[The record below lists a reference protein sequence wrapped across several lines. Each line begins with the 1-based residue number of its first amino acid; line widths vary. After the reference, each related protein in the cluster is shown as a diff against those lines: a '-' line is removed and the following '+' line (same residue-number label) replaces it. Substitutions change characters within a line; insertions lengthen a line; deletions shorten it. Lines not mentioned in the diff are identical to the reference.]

1 MQPCRLLSK
10 RRAFVDDP
18 LVSVVPEAGLGNSA
32 YLLDLRDGRALAVD
46 ASRDLRSLRR
56 AAEARGL
63 HVAYAAD
70 THLHADFLSG
80 AVQLAATDGAQVL
93 ASRAGGRE
101 FPHRGLED
109 GEEVHLNGLT
119 LRAIGTPGHT
129 DEHLAFLLLDGSRQI
144 GVFSGGSLIA
154 GSAARVDLV
163 APERTEELARAQ
175 YRSLHRLAALDP
187 ATALWPTHGGGSF
200 CSAAASTVGTT
211 TRIGD
216 ELAANALL
224 RAPDE
229 DTFVRLLLGSLGS
242 HPPYFHRLG
251 EMNRRGP
258 EVLAIDDP
266 ALEGIQPTGVAD
278 LVASGAEIVD
288 VRPVASFARAHPA
301 RALSIPLRPAFA
313 SWLGW
318 LAPHDRP
325 LVILREADQDAAE
338 ILWQALKIGYSNI
351 VGEIAG
357 GIDAWQEAG
366 LPTAAIDLLSP
377 TDVSGVRV
385 LDIRQAGEYAGG
397 HLPGAAHLEL
407 GDVAE
412 HAGEYAD
419 GPVVVMCGH
428 GERAMSAAS
437 LLARAGAT
445 DVRVLDGG
453 PDAVA
458 HALDLE
464 MERGP

>member
-1 MQPCRLLSK
+1 MG
-10 RRAFVDDP
+10 DP
-18 LVSVVPEAGLGNSA
+18 LVSVVPDAGLGNSA
-32 YLLDLRDGRALAVD
+32 YLLDLGDGRALAVD

-56 AAEARGL
+56 AAAARGL

-80 AVQLAATDGAQVL
+80 AVQLAASDGAQVL

-101 FPHRGLED
+101 FPHRGLEE
-109 GEEVHLNGLT
+109 GEESDLGGLT

-129 DEHLAFLLLDGSRQI
+129 DEHLAFLLLDGAREL

-175 YRSLHRLAALDP
+175 YHSLHRIATLDP

-200 CSAAASTVGTT
+200 CSTAAGPTGGTT
-211 TRIGD
+211 TIGD
-216 ELAANALL
+216 ELATNELL

-229 DTFVRLLLGSLGS
+229 DTFVRLLLGTLGS

-251 EMNRRGP
+251 EVNRRGP
-258 EVLAIDDP
+258 DVLTNDP
-266 ALEGIQPTGVAD
+266 VLEPLLPEAVAD
-278 LVASGAEIVD
+278 LAKAGAETID
-288 VRPVASFARAHPA
+288 VRPVESFARAHPA
-301 RALSIPLRPAFA
+301 GAVSIPLRPAFA

-318 LAPHDRP
+318 LAPHDRA
-325 LVILREADQDAAE
+325 LVILREDEQDGAE
-338 ILWQALKIGYSNI
+338 ILWQARKIGYDNI

-357 GIDAWQEAG
+357 GIDAWAAAG
-366 LPTAAIDLLSP
+366 MPTATIDLVSP
-377 TDVSGVRV
+377 ADMSGSRV
-385 LDIRQAGEYAGG
+385 LDIRQDSEYAAG
-397 HLPGAAHLEL
+397 HLPGAGHLEL

-412 HAGEYAD
+412 HAAEYAD

-437 LLARAGAT
+437 LLARAGAA

-453 PDAVA
+453 PDDVA
-458 HALDLE
+458 LALDVELE
-464 MERGP
+464 QGP

>member
-1 MQPCRLLSK
+1 MG
-10 RRAFVDDP
+10 DP
-18 LVSVVPEAGLGNSA
+18 LVCAVPDAGLGNSA
-32 YLLDLRDGRALAVD
+32 YLLDLGDGRALAVD
-46 ASRDLRSLRR
+46 ASRDLRSLRK

-109 GEEVHLNGLT
+109 GDEVNLGGLT

-129 DEHLAFLLLDGSRQI
+129 DEHLAFLLLDGTREI
-144 GVFSGGSLIA
+144 GVFSGGSLIT

-163 APERTEELARAQ
+163 APERTEELARSQ
-175 YRSLHRLAALDP
+175 YRSLRRLAALDP
-187 ATALWPTHGGGSF
+187 AAALWPTHGGGSF
-200 CSAAASTVGTT
+200 CSTAAAPVGSTT
-211 TRIGD
+211 TIGD
-216 ELAANALL
+216 ELAANELL

-258 EVLAIDDP
+258 EVLADDP
-266 ALEGIQPTGVAD
+266 ALEELQPTVVAD
-278 LVASGAEIVD
+278 LVVAGAGIVD
-288 VRPVASFARAHPA
+288 VRPVRSFAQAHPA
-301 RALSIPLRPAFA
+301 HALSIPLRPAFA

-318 LAPHDRP
+318 LAPDDQP

-338 ILWQALKIGYSNI
+338 ILWQGLKIGYTNI

-357 GIDAWQEAG
+357 GIEAWQTAG
-366 LPTAAIDLLSP
+366 LPTATIDLVSP

-385 LDIRQAGEYAGG
+385 LDIRQDGEYAAG
-397 HLPGAAHLEL
+397 HLPGAAHREL

-412 HAGEYAD
+412 HAAEYGD

-437 LLARAGAT
+437 LLARAGAA

-453 PDAVA
+453 PDDVA
-458 HALDLE
+458 RALGLE
-464 MERGP
+464 MEQGP